1 LGTSAYGAARRKI
14 TATGR
19 CVGWHAVIAR
29 TPYAAYLRVY
39 EPLAAFPE
47 PERSR
52 WSAYAHEV
60 LDGQHARAD
69 AAALEHTAAL
79 ARLVAR
85 PPLPA
90 PVHESGHALVL
101 VDGGDVRICPSEVR
115 LRSWWAVEDLPTV
128 LPSAVA
134 DCVLPPVVRAQAAA
148 DLARWRT
155 AHGDGLGTRPHTL
168 TVRWQVPVRWFALV
182 AQDERRVDLASPRT
196 VLFRTPMAD
205 ARRRCARALHVLRRA
220 GTRPPDFDGQGDLGR
235 WLEAFHP
242 RSVVELDYGGLA
254 DLMSEQA
261 LRDDRSA
268 AEVAQALAALR
279 HSDWIVERQRAETL
293 LGRLDD
299 RWRSVRSL
307 ERAN

>member
-1 LGTSAYGAARRKI
+1 VRG
-14 TATGR
+14 
-19 CVGWHAVIAR
+19 IAR

-39 EPLAAFPE
+39 EPLASFPE
-47 PERSR
+47 PERSQ
-52 WSAYAHEV
+52 WSRYAHEV
-60 LDGQHARAD
+60 LDGQHARAE
-69 AAALEHTAAL
+69 AVALEHTAAL

-115 LRSWWAVEDLPTV
+115 LRSWWAVEDLPTG
-128 LPSAVA
+128 LPSSVA
-134 DCVLPPVVRAQAAA
+134 DSVLPPVLRAQAAA

-155 AHGDGLGTRPHTL
+155 SHGDGTGTPPHTL
-168 TVRWQVPVRWFALV
+168 TARWHVPARWFALV
-182 AQDERRVDLASPRT
+182 AQDERRIDLASPRT
-196 VLFRTPMAD
+196 ALFRTTMAD
-205 ARRRCARALHVLRRA
+205 ARRRCARAIQVLHRA
-220 GTRPPDFDGQGDLGR
+220 PERPADFEGQSDLGR

-254 DLMSEQA
+254 DLMPPQV

-279 HSDWIVERQRAETL
+279 HTDWVVERQRAETV

-299 RWRSVRSL
+299 RWRSIRAL